1 MGDVFSPST
10 SLHWCRRRRRRR
22 RRRCHVNVVVV
33 VEFCFVIYLY
43 VKLLFFIFWILRDNA
58 SRVSRKTIRA
68 YLSDATSQKARVK
81 IYCID
86 TSSSKI

>member
-43 VKLLFFIFWILRDNA
+43 VKLCTVFYFLNFER
-58 SRVSRKTIRA
+58 
-68 YLSDATSQKARVK
+68 
-81 IYCID
+81 
-86 TSSSKI
+86 